1 MSQLK
6 KLEEEKLQALD
17 KVKFAAS
24 YIDELSEEKNKL
36 IDELK
41 TSKDELQKVKETMEG
56 LASALN
62 EMSTESREN
71 QERLLEKQAKIEDAR
86 SQIEQLD
93 STLKNT
99 EERYEVMLD
108 EARYE
113 IVCLK
118 KIVEKLEAK
127 TDNSSTEWDTKE
139 LHLINAI
146 KNSEDELAPLKG
158 EMAKVVD
165 SLKLAEQEAH
175 EAKANGAEM
184 SNKLKQAEYAAAAA
198 YEAAE
203 DAKSET
209 HGSIR
214 E

>member
-1 MSQLK
+1 MNLRPAK
-6 KLEEEKLQALD
+6 MNCK
-17 KVKFAAS
+17 
-24 YIDELSEEKNKL
+24 I
-36 IDELK
+36 
-41 TSKDELQKVKETMEG
+41 KETMEG

-71 QERLLEKQAKIEDAR
+71 QERLLEKQAEIEDAR
-86 SQIEQLD
+86 LQIEQLD

-118 KIVEKLEAK
+118 KTVEKLEAE
-127 TDNSSTEWDTKE
+127 TSNSSTEWDTKE

-146 KNSEDELAPLKG
+146 KKSKDELASLKV

-165 SLKLAEQEAH
+165 SLKLA
-175 EAKANGAEM
+175 
-184 SNKLKQAEYAAAAA
+184 
-198 YEAAE
+198 
-203 DAKSET
+203 
-209 HGSIR
+209 
-214 E
+214 